1 MILLLFAA
9 PFIFGEVDQST
20 VGHACAGYFITDMY
34 LELGIDRNS
43 SMPERDARAFCLA
56 YAIGWTKEMCDKR
69 QDGTDLL
76 AVITGS
82 VFNITFD
89 WLFNR
94 PKTKTQSRAA
104 IKQGCGCKKRG

>member
-9 PFIFGEVDQST
+9 PFIFGKVDQST
-20 VGHACAGYFITDMY
+20 IGHACAGYFITDMY

-43 SMPERDARAFCLA
+43 SMPERYARAFCLA

-82 VFNITFD
+82 VFNITFN
-89 WLFNR
+89 WICNGNKHKR
-94 PKTKTQSRAA
+94 
-104 IKQGCGCKKRG
+104 KRG